1 MKIKRRVLREFSAP
15 YAVNIHRIGGREK
28 VVFAAELDSLC
39 VGVWADTLEQEVLWE
54 GQGGTMNT
62 FQLNEKGDF
71 LAIQRFYRGFQCR
84 DACIVKAEK
93 QENQWKQTK
102 IADLPFCH
110 RMCVVEIEGVPHM
123 VCCVLC
129 EDKENTEDWS
139 QPGRVVVSKIP
150 RQAGEQ
156 VPFTT
161 IVEGIH
167 KNHGIFQ
174 GKLDGKNTI
183 LVTGQEGIFQLEIPA
198 GLDKPWSYTK
208 LMDQETSDC
217 TVLDVDEDGE
227 DEIITIEKF
236 HGNRVVVYKRQAG
249 IWKQVYTY
257 PVEFGHAIW
266 SGTIFS
272 RPAFLIGYRAANAA
286 LLLFRLKEKREGR
299 WLMEITVLDEH
310 ESPANAAVVHQEG
323 KEMIFSTSCGRDRI
337 MLYELTQGD

>member
-1 MKIKRRVLREFSAP
+1 MKIKRQVLREFSAP
-15 YAVNIHRIGGREK
+15 YAVNIHSVGGREK
-28 VVFAAELDSLC
+28 AVFASELDSLC

-54 GQGGTMNT
+54 GKGGTMNT

-84 DACIVKAEK
+84 EACIVKVEK
-93 QENQWKQTK
+93 EENQWKQTK

-110 RMCVVEIEGVPHM
+110 RMCLVAIEGVPHM

-129 EDKENTEDWS
+129 ADKENPGDWS

-150 RQAGEQ
+150 LREGEK
-156 VPFTT
+156 VSFTT

-174 GKLDGKNTI
+174 GKLDGGDVI
-183 LVTGQEGIFQLEIPA
+183 LVTGQEGIFRLNIPA
-198 GLDKPWSYTK
+198 RLDEPWGYSK
-208 LMDQETSDC
+208 LVDCETSDC
-217 TVLDVDEDGE
+217 TVLDVDGDGE
-227 DEIITIEKF
+227 DEIIAIETF
-236 HGNRVVVYKRQAG
+236 HGNRVVVYQREG
-249 IWKQVYTY
+249 EIWKRVYTY

-286 LLLFRLKEKREGR
+286 LLLFRLKEKREGQ
-299 WLMEITVLDEH
+299 WLMDITVLDEH
-310 ESPANAAVVHQEG
+310 ESPTNAAVVHKEG
-323 KEMIFSTSCGRDRI
+323 KEMVFSCSCGRDRV
-337 MLYELTQGD
+337 MLYELTQDD